1 MQRKERLE
9 DIGESKY
16 NKGYNEMKEEGV
28 PEYLRKGWRGS
39 RWRRVIRFRMN
50 NEMRGAR
57 YWEEEE
63 KRSWRLCGMGEK
75 T

>member
-57 YWEEEE
+57 YWEEED
-63 KRSWRLCGMGEK
+63 KRNWRLCGMGEK